1 MINIDQRL
9 KVLADLVP
17 NDTFN
22 LADVGT
28 DHAYLPIYLIQTKKA
43 QHIYATDIKEGP
55 LFNAQTNIAKYNL
68 QSQIETRLGSGL
80 LPLLGL
86 KTLDVVIISGMG
98 GKLITKIMENFQDL
112 PLKSCYIFEPNTS
125 ENQLRKW
132 LFEHNFLIT
141 EEKII
146 EEQNHFYEFIVA
158 YLQNDKQKY
167 STSDILLGP
176 ILRKEKSTVFKKK
189 WIQEIKKLKNIKSK
203 RQKAHQITSINDLD
217 QIIKTIEDNL

>member
-112 PLKSCYIFEPNTS
+112 PLKACYIFEPNTS

-146 EEQNHFYEFIVA
+146 EEQNHFYEFIAA
-158 YLQNDKQKY
+158 YLQNGKQKY
-167 STSDILLGP
+167 SASDILLGP
-176 ILRKEKSTVFKKK
+176 ILRKEKNTVFKKK